1 MKFLDFEIK
10 DNSLL
15 TEEVVKNWE
24 NVFTS
29 NNGTVTDVATTGDKL
44 FYIQDKAI
52 GDNWVLAWVLSN
64 GNLYQFGP
72 VTKPFLLDE
81 TADTFMARYGIKIEK
96 IDEAVD
102 NANNKVEEPVEDHSH
117 DNEDKE
123 KSPEVAEDH
132 SHDNEAKGDAPVE
145 DHSHDNEQKASDSA
159 EDHSHDNEDKEKE
172 GEAPKA
178 DTPSEEEHKTE
189 EKPEETKEEEKKEE
203 VDDKHPDIKDT
214 DDGIKEVVKDAVVD
228 NPTGDNVLPAVPEKE
243 KVVTDETGNN
253 VYENPSVENPTVPGV
268 SYPKLHGVEITKA
281 FGQELDDSEEGKTT
295 RMVVDHFVKELEDEE
310 YKEYL
315 NGNLRVYSLIASA
328 SKKLTGE
335 EAETFLTVLENYF
348 VSPEKHFIEFGDKV
362 EIPGM
367 VGLSKL
373 NKLAEE
379 VIAKYLQNLAN
390 GLAKDVEVKIDVVAE

>member
-10 DNSLL
+10 DNALL

-102 NANNKVEEPVEDHSH
+102 KANNKAEEPAEDHSH

-123 KSPEVAEDH
+123 KAGEAEDH

-145 DHSHDNEQKASDSA
+145 DHSHDNEDKASDV

-178 DTPSEEEHKTE
+178 DTPSEEEHKAE

-203 VDDKHPDIKDT
+203 VVDNRPDIKDT
-214 DDGIKEVVKDAVVD
+214 DDVIKEVVKDTVVD
-228 NPTGDNVLPAVPEKE
+228 NPEADKLLPAVPEKE
-243 KVVTDETGNN
+243 KVVTDETGVN

-281 FGQELDDSEEGKTT
+281 FGQDLDDSEEGKAT

-315 NGNLRVYSLIASA
+315 DGNLRVYTLIACA
-328 SKKLTGE
+328 SKKLPEE
-335 EAETFLTVLENYF
+335 EAETFVTVLENYF
-348 VSPEKHFIEFGDKV
+348 VSPEKHFMEFGDKV
-362 EIPGM
+362 DIPGM

-379 VIAKYLQNLAN
+379 VIAKYLQKLASELSN
-390 GLAKDVEVKIDVVAE
+390 KEEEKEVAAE